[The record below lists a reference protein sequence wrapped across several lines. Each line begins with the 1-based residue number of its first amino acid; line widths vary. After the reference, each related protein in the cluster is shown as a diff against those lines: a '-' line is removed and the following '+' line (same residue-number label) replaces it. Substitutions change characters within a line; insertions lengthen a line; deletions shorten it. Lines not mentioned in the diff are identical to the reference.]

1 MPNILLDWSL
11 LFAFFLGSSHYRPFQ
26 GSNGVNRGRGGES
39 KRPLL
44 GDGGQG
50 VRGRGWFAISPGKG
64 RKQFQKIVA
73 GKLISLLPLFTPFPL
88 WVSFL
93 S

>member
-1 MPNILLDWSL
+1 MALTVDVE
-11 LFAFFLGSSHYRPFQ
+11 
-26 GSNGVNRGRGGES
+26 VNQRDRYWGTGGRGSVG
-39 KRPLL
+39 
-44 GDGGQG
+44 GDGG
-50 VRGRGWFAISPGKG
+50 RFAISPGKG
-64 RKQFQKIVA
+64 RKKFQKIVA